1 MIKIFIV
8 GVGRS
13 GTSLIHSIVGSHPNI
28 ISITENQLFRNI
40 ISKYNDDRL
49 ISNFS
54 EFKSFLSNNSNF
66 DRLNIS
72 DIDLKI
78 LHTKSLNYNHF
89 YQNLLLYL
97 KKDNLGVCEKD
108 PRSIDLFEKLIKID
122 DKYKIIHIYR
132 DPRSVISSRLKVKWV
147 KIKSVIY
154 HSIIYNLQL
163 LLFFKKY
170 DNFHENI
177 HNVRYEDL
185 VQRPEETIIKL
196 CDFLNVKF
204 SQEMLSF
211 HKTSNNIVSA
221 EEKEWKL
228 ETFKPITNYSKK
240 YKENLTTK
248 QQIKVDLFTPIAFKK
263 LKYKLT
269 KHNLLLSILINGI
282 NLIYKLILP
291 FYSFLIKKK

>member
-1 MIKIFIV
+1 MIKILIV

-28 ISITENQLFRNI
+28 ISITENQIFRNI
-40 ISKYNDDRL
+40 ISKYGYNSL
-49 ISNFS
+49 ITDYSD
-54 EFKSFLSNNSNF
+54 FKLFLSKNSNF

-89 YQNLLLYL
+89 YQNLLLYF

-108 PRSIDLFEKLIKID
+108 PRSIDLFEKLINID

-163 LLFFKKY
+163 LLFYKKY

-211 HKTSNNIVSA
+211 HKTSNNIVSE

-240 YKENLTTK
+240 YKESLTTK

-269 KHNLLLSILINGI
+269 KHNLLLSFLINGI

>member
-13 GTSLIHSIVGSHPNI
+13 GTSLLHSIVGSHPNI

-49 ISNFS
+49 INNYL
-54 EFKSFLSNNSNF
+54 EFKLLLSENSNF
-66 DRLNIS
+66 DRLKIS
-72 DIDLKI
+72 DKDLKI
-78 LHTKSLNYNHF
+78 IYTKSLNYSHF

-154 HSIIYNLQL
+154 HCVIYNLQL
-163 LLFFKKY
+163 LLFFKKH
-170 DNFHENI
+170 DNFHENL

-185 VQRPEETIIKL
+185 VQKPEETITKI
-196 CDFLNVKF
+196 CDFLNIKF
-204 SQEMLSF
+204 SDEMLSF
-211 HKTSNNIVSA
+211 HKTSNNIVSE
-221 EEKEWKL
+221 EEKDWKL
-228 ETFKPITNYSKK
+228 ETFKPIINYSKK
-240 YKENLTTK
+240 YKENLTIN

-269 KHNLLLSILINGI
+269 KHNLLLSFLINGI
-282 NLIYKLILP
+282 NLIYKLTLP